1 MIVFAEEVGEEFA
14 DIAASEGRGK
24 VLHVGQRAVYFMT
37 DSGTLLILGRSA
49 IAPYS
54 AGLGDRF
61 QEFKERVAPAR
72 SFSLTK
78 GILEIGDVTVV
89 LSETCRSRKRSR
101 IPSRVYR
108 RDVIELARCT
118 AVLLSGDSVDELSWG
133 VLKNLES
140 AVRELR
146 RPDPDELVR
155 SLLVF
160 SGLGP
165 GMTPAS
171 DDYLLG
177 VLRALDHLGLE
188 YSKGPVA
195 ENVRKK
201 STLISAKIVEHALHG
216 CYFYVLDDLI
226 TALRDGFDA
235 VMETLQQVLRLGKSS
250 GLFMALGMLDAFAV
264 YSE

>member
-1 MIVFAEEVGEEFA
+1 MTTFAEEVGEEFA
-14 DIAASEGRGK
+14 KIAASEGRGT
-24 VLHVGQRAVYFMT
+24 VLHVGRRAVYLIT
-37 DSGTLLILGRSA
+37 DSGTLLMLGRSA
-49 IAPYS
+49 ITPYS

-61 QEFKERVAPAR
+61 QELTERIAPGR
-72 SFSLTK
+72 SFSLTA
-78 GILEIGDVTVV
+78 GILEIGDVAVV
-89 LSETCRSRKRSR
+89 LSETCRIMRSR
-101 IPSRVYR
+101 IPSRIYWKEE
-108 RDVIELARCT
+108 IEPTRGM
-118 AVLLSGDSVDELSWG
+118 AVLLSGDSVDELGWS
-133 VLKNLES
+133 VLRNLES

-146 RPDPDELVR
+146 RPDPDELVE

-188 YSKGPVA
+188 YCKGPVA
-195 ENVRKK
+195 ETVRKR

-216 CYFYVLDDLI
+216 CHFYVLDDLI
-226 TALRDGFDA
+226 AAFHVGVDA
-235 VMETLQQVLRLGKSS
+235 VMENLLKVLRLGKSS
-250 GLFMALGMLDAFAV
+250 GLFMALGMLDTFAA